1 MMYDSVIQTCFISQ
15 NQDWRRACGLAVV
28 DFNVL
33 VAETDAEADVAVPV
47 AEWMSDI
54 RTPLEM
60 TSGSKK
66 ACLLFD
72 LYPYK
77 DVFHN
82 VRFEMIYRTVDVE
95 TVNKKL
101 LFSISNDGVT
111 DRVKDVFEFSLDDD
125 VSRYQVTAP
134 SSPCNVQPARK
145 PILSL
150 S

>member
-1 MMYDSVIQTCFISQ
+1 
-15 NQDWRRACGLAVV
+15 
-28 DFNVL
+28 

-101 LFSISNDGVT
+101 LFSVSNDGVT

-125 VSRYQVTAP
+125 ISRYQVTTP
-134 SSPCNVQPARK
+134 SFCRK
-145 PILSL
+145 CSYLGSQ
-150 S
+150 

>member
-33 VAETDAEADVAVPV
+33 VAETDTEADVAVPV

-66 ACLLFD
+66 ACLLVD
-72 LYPYK
+72 LFLYK

-125 VSRYQVTAP
+125 VSRYQVTTP
-134 SSPCNVQPARK
+134 SFCRK
-145 PILSL
+145 CSYLGSQ
-150 S
+150 

>member
-33 VAETDAEADVAVPV
+33 VAETDTEANVAVPV

-66 ACLLFD
+66 ACLLVD
-72 LYPYK
+72 LFLYK

-82 VRFEMIYRTVDVE
+82 VRFEMTYRTADIE
-95 TVNKKL
+95 AVNKKL